1 MNTPTTAPRPGARR
15 RWRVRPVIA
24 ATTVSALAML
34 GLAACGSSNE
44 DSNAGTASNSGSVAA
59 SDINIQARDDIQDG
73 GTLTLPTTEIAEQ
86 QNTFHADGNLYTKD
100 VWKWYNPQVA
110 LFDGDGNYQANPD
123 YITEATETTED
134 GKTVLRFTINDQ
146 AEYNDGTPIDWTSF
160 ENTWKSSNGEAEGYN
175 ISSSD
180 GYSLIESVSRGDND
194 KQAVVT
200 FSQEY
205 PWWQGL
211 FNYFVPPQ
219 VNDAETFNTG
229 YLKKVR
235 PEWGAGPY
243 TIDRADFN
251 TGEVSF
257 KRNDNWWGE
266 PGKLDTFTWRALESQ
281 ATINAFQ
288 AGEIDSAAVATKD
301 NLATARSM
309 GEDKADIRTAQLPA
323 NYLVTLN
330 SEAPLLEDVAVRE
343 ALMTGIDRSQLAT
356 IRFNGLNYTED
367 LPGSFTL
374 FQTQDGYEDNFGEVV
389 SFDQDKAKELLD
401 DAGWV
406 ESSDGV
412 REKDGTKLEPR
423 YVLLGDDPQGK
434 AGASAMQKM
443 LSDIGVNMKV
453 EERPSS
459 DFSKVSTERDFD
471 IFQMG
476 FRSSDPFGV
485 AYFDQIYNSASELN
499 KSGTGSEQF
508 DEKIRELQ
516 KIGDPDEQIVKANE
530 LEREA
535 FKTYGI
541 MPTFNGPSIIAV
553 KPGLANFGAAG
564 FSQVAV
570 QDIGWQK

>member
-1 MNTPTTAPRPGARR
+1 M
-15 RWRVRPVIA
+15 
-24 ATTVSALAML
+24 AML
-34 GLAACGSSNE
+34 GLAACGSSDEN
-44 DSNAGTASNSGSVAA
+44 SAAGEASDSGSVAA
-59 SDINIQARDDIQDG
+59 SDINIQARDEIQDG

-86 QNTFHADGNLYTKD
+86 QNTFQADGNLYTKD

-123 YITEATETTED
+123 YITEVTEDTED

-180 GYSLIESVSRGDND
+180 GYSLIESVSRGDDD

-219 VNDAETFNTG
+219 VDDAETFNTG

-243 TIDRADFN
+243 TVDRADFN

-266 PGKLDTFTWRALESQ
+266 PGKLDTFTWRALEDQ

-288 AGEIDSAAVATKD
+288 AGEIDGAEVRTKD
-301 NLATARSM
+301 TRATAENM
-309 GEDKADIRTAQLPA
+309 GSDKADIRTALLPA

-343 ALMTGIDRSQLAT
+343 ALMTGIDRSQLAA
-356 IRFNGLNYTED
+356 IRHNGLDYTQD

-374 FQTQDGYEDNFGEVV
+374 FQTQEGYEDNFGEVV
-389 SFDQDKAKELLD
+389 SFDQDKAKQLLD
-401 DAGWV
+401 DAGWT
-406 ESSDGV
+406 EGSDGV
-412 REKDGTKLEPR
+412 REKDGNKLEPR
-423 YVLLGDDPQGK
+423 YVLLSDDPTIK
-434 AGASAMQKM
+434 AVASALQKM
-443 LSDIGVNMKV
+443 LSDIGVNMQV

-459 DFSKVSTERDFD
+459 DFSKVTTERDFD

-485 AYFDQIYNSASELN
+485 AYFDQIYNSSSELN

-508 DEKIRELQ
+508 DEEIRKLQ

-535 FKTYGI
+535 FRTYGI
-541 MPTFNGPSIIAV
+541 MPTFNVPNIWAV

-564 FSQVAV
+564 YSQVAV